1 MQYSAEVRPYDNK
14 LRWEHRMKRHTVKLF
29 SLITGLALSLAA
41 FFAVTVFSVSAES
54 YSAVNI
60 FTTSVGASYDQDAKD
75 NVTYE
80 MGEESTVSYR
90 KNLALKWYER
100 GENEAVGSAKYF
112 TTTIAFDGENFSKFS
127 MKLEAAQH
135 TMNKEEKSE
144 NTLTFEADN
153 GAYTAYVNDQK
164 EAGVSV
170 TAQNGEFVIALTEAA
185 IDDKPALDGT
195 TGEFYVTVNG
205 KYAGTFTN
213 IGSNYAEYSSSSL
226 TPLTFSL
233 DELKEGG
240 ADKQKVEIRKLNNQS
255 MALDKDSG
263 KIADD
268 AAPIFVLNDE
278 VKVLKLGDTLDF
290 DYKNID
296 VLDSSVST
304 EFYSFVFK
312 GTDTDK
318 DPDETAEDETDKGL
332 YYEKSDTLS
341 KVVFMENDLYNG
353 TDNAYV
359 SVAFRLS
366 DGDNHAFY
374 YLEDYALSA
383 KVDGSTKEYV
393 RVSKK
398 VDSRPVYTGTAADY
412 QKAVETASR
421 NDEGKS
427 IQIGTGAYYYL
438 PSLRSLI
445 SDADCGYTEL
455 TFDVYYKNQTTE
467 SGSATGLS
475 YNELKFEIATAGKY
489 EFKVVAKNKF
499 GNVMQY
505 EKDGKTYNVTSSNVW
520 DVEEIPSFTFDVYN
534 NGPSIEE
541 SEINDLGYIDVTFT
555 FPAFEIVG
563 LSGYSSEYKLY
574 RLDGDSSSLTLDEVN
589 SDPSKYTWKE
599 IEEYDSDKEED
610 EGDNVYE
617 WRPSSRSF
625 IPQEKGFYM
634 ITVKVVD
641 DGGFSAESHQVVNV
655 TSEVDTVH
663 GETYWLRDNVLS
675 VVFMAIGGLCLIGI
689 IVLLVIK
696 PKEES
701 EVVSVKKARKEE
713 LKEKRENRNKKQ

>member
-1 MQYSAEVRPYDNK
+1 MQYSAGVRPYDNK

-29 SLITGLALSLAA
+29 SLITGLALCLAA
-41 FFAVTVFSVSAES
+41 FFAVTVFSASAES

-60 FTTSVGASYDQDAKD
+60 FTTSVGASYDDTESNK
-75 NVTYE
+75 NVTYQ
-80 MGEESTVSYR
+80 MGEQSTVSYR

-100 GENEAVGSAKYF
+100 AEGETVGTAKYF

-153 GAYTAYVNDQK
+153 GAYTAYVN
-164 EAGVSV
+164 ENAGVSV
-170 TAQNGEFVIALTEAA
+170 AAQNGEFIIALTEAA
-185 IDDKPALDGT
+185 IGDKPALDGT

-213 IGSNYAEYSSSSL
+213 IGSNYSEYSSSSL

-233 DELKEGG
+233 DEMKEGG
-240 ADKQKVEIRKLNNQS
+240 ADKQRVEIRNLNNQK
-255 MALDKDSG
+255 MELKEG

-318 DPDETAEDETDKGL
+318 EPDETAENEADKGL

-341 KVVFMENDLYNG
+341 KVVFMEGDLFDD
-353 TDNAYV
+353 DNAYV

-366 DGDNHAFY
+366 DGDNHEFY
-374 YLEDYALSA
+374 YLEDYALSQ
-383 KVDGSTKEYV
+383 KVGSSTKEYV

-398 VDSRPVYTGTAADY
+398 VDSRPAYTGTAAEY
-412 QKAVETASR
+412 QEAVTAAAR
-421 NDEGKS
+421 DGEES

-475 YNELKFEIATAGKY
+475 YNELKFEIATEGIY

-505 EKDGKTYNVTSSNVW
+505 QKDGKTYNVTSSNVW

-534 NGPSIEE
+534 NGPFIEE

-555 FPAFEIVG
+555 FPEFEIVG

-574 RLDGDSSSLTLDEVN
+574 RMESDSSSLTLDEVN

-641 DGGFSAESHQVVNV
+641 SDGFSAESHQVVNV

-696 PKEES
+696 PKEEA